1 MSVTWPAIPPGSG
14 VERALGPSAGHVAV
28 LADVGAH
35 DGLAVVVVAV
45 ETAEAEGGVEVP
57 RFLAAAEDAVDGYG
71 GAAHVPERAAHLG
84 AGEVVE
90 HAAEDHVLAALL
102 GVHAP
107 GPVAEVQL
115 VAAEAAGQELVP
127 LLPAQRPGPRRQVRA
142 HRAQPPPRVPT
153 APGHHAAPGDALA
166 GCIGGGGFVLFL
178 HLADRRRGRGRGGVR
193 GRGRR
198 RDLRLGRAVV
208 GRVQVQVVVERP
220 RGPRGGVA
228 GVAGAVCER
237 GNGGGRNVATAVAR
251 RGRGLEPLDGGGV
264 VCRGGG
270 AEGDVGPDVE
280 LEAEVVGGL
289 EEHAGAEKAR
299 AADGEL
305 VQRGPGRGRPVG
317 GRRRE
322 QLRGERPRQARR
334 EAGGAEQRGEARGRA
349 RRPRPVPRVAL
360 EPPQDLE
367 QHVVRQRRQR
377 RRRLGPGPRARRPLG
392 RARAPALLRLVPAH
406 GMGGWRPA
414 ARSRWKFRGDG
425 RRPECL
431 MPLYYPFFFPSPFF
445 RWGLMLFG

>member
-57 RFLAAAEDAVDGYG
+57 RFVAAAEGAVDGDG

-305 VQRGPGRGRPVG
+305 VQRGPGRGRG
-317 GRRRE
+317 GR
-322 QLRGERPRQARR
+322 Q
-334 EAGGAEQRGEARGRA
+334 
-349 RRPRPVPRVAL
+349 
-360 EPPQDLE
+360 
-367 QHVVRQRRQR
+367 
-377 RRRLGPGPRARRPLG
+377 
-392 RARAPALLRLVPAH
+392 
-406 GMGGWRPA
+406 A
-414 ARSRWKFRGDG
+414 ARSSAARRGDAHDARAQSRGSRSSRPRIWSSTSSASADSDDAVSAPAPARGALLGG
-425 RRPECL
+425 RAP
-431 MPLYYPFFFPSPFF
+431 PPSSAWCPPMGWVGGD
-445 RWGLMLFG
+445 RQRARVGNSAEMGGGRNV